1 VLYNVG
7 ITSILVFFSGTFSR
21 SSIDLGRSQFMNY
34 QGTGAH
40 HFLMMIPLF
49 GIPMIIYSIF
59 SLIGME
65 EFGFFGV
72 GFIGAIAILFHR
84 QLVGFISN
92 RLVKRKYIMSS
103 GFRK

>member
-1 VLYNVG
+1 
-7 ITSILVFFSGTFSR
+7 
-21 SSIDLGRSQFMNY
+21 MNY

-49 GIPMIIYSIF
+49 AIPMVIILLFDIA
-59 SLIGME
+59 GAK
-65 EFGFFGV
+65 EFGFYGIAI
-72 GFIGAIAILFHR
+72 IGAVAILLHK

-92 RLVKRKYIMSS
+92 RLVKRKFIMSS